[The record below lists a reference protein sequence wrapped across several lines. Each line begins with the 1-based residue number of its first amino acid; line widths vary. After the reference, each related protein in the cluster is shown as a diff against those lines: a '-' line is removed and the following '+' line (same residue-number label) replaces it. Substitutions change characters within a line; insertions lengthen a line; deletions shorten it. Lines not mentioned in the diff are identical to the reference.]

1 MRKILFL
8 LVLITIIFIPS
19 LAFATQEEIKI
30 IVNGKKI
37 ETKSPPLLIDGRL
50 MVSYRTI
57 TAIFGVEPGLR
68 TKENILEFQL
78 DYTEI
83 KFKIGGNA
91 FINGEEIAMDV
102 PAQLVNNEH
111 YVPLRLM
118 VESFGSSI
126 EWDGTNQTAKITTGT
141 DKSQERTIILDS
153 KTDIYSSKHLG
164 IKTRIPKASMVIA
177 APYSDLALVYLKD
190 PSKGEFTAL
199 LQILAF
205 PEASKTFGNRKAEDI
220 MLTYL
225 KSEVIKEKGALGL
238 YFPGGIEILDEKD
251 TDFLGGKARE
261 IIYRNR
267 ILSEYPYSLEK
278 QIQFKFITVGL
289 THDDVFYQIFLRAL
303 DKDFDLFVPAYY
315 DAVKSFEVTSPPI
328 IKNSEITPQ
337 QVDITPFTGLKVG
350 NIGTIVPVV
359 KSGKFVGSLLSKEPE
374 IKINKGNPKLEYK
387 EWALFRYEVE
397 DESVDVEMTLFD
409 NLKKARE
416 DFDEEIEYSQSPFSN
431 SLLKFFGWDN
441 EKFVKEHYTYGGEG
455 DNRYCYSFIQQ
466 NRTDPECG
474 LMKMDS
480 YSSTVWIQK
489 NNLVIKLH
497 EYNEKP
503 VSSKNEVIK
512 VLADLLSAPM

>member
-1 MRKILFL
+1 
-8 LVLITIIFIPS
+8 
-19 LAFATQEEIKI
+19 
-30 IVNGKKI
+30 
-37 ETKSPPLLIDGRL
+37 
-50 MVSYRTI
+50 
-57 TAIFGVEPGLR
+57 
-68 TKENILEFQL
+68 
-78 DYTEI
+78 
-83 KFKIGGNA
+83 
-91 FINGEEIAMDV
+91 
-102 PAQLVNNEH
+102 
-111 YVPLRLM
+111 
-118 VESFGSSI
+118 
-126 EWDGTNQTAKITTGT
+126 
-141 DKSQERTIILDS
+141 
-153 KTDIYSSKHLG
+153 
-164 IKTRIPKASMVIA
+164 
-177 APYSDLALVYLKD
+177 
-190 PSKGEFTAL
+190 
-199 LQILAF
+199 
-205 PEASKTFGNRKAEDI
+205 
-220 MLTYL
+220 
-225 KSEVIKEKGALGL
+225 
-238 YFPGGIEILDEKD
+238 
-251 TDFLGGKARE
+251 
-261 IIYRNR
+261 
-267 ILSEYPYSLEK
+267 
-278 QIQFKFITVGL
+278 
-289 THDDVFYQIFLRAL
+289 
-303 DKDFDLFVPAYY
+303 LFVPAYY